1 MDFIFFNSENGKT
14 CDFHRLLLNLDHKI
28 KLKRQILVPVTQN
41 IRKHKT
47 NEFKLSGPTY
57 DEELEWLVDRI
68 LYQIFKIILC
78 IVSKNT
84 KHLLITF

>member
-1 MDFIFFNSENGKT
+1 MFFNSENDKIY
-14 CDFHRLLLNLDHKI
+14 DFHRLLLNLDHKI
-28 KLKRQILVPVTQN
+28 NLKRQILVPVTQN

-47 NEFKLSGPTY
+47 NEFKLSGPTN
-57 DEELEWLVDRI
+57 DEELQWLVDRI

-84 KHLLITF
+84 KYLLITF